1 MNTINPSSNIEH
13 CWNVIGVKGNR
24 SCPDLSTY
32 INCRNCPVHSTAGRN
47 LLERSPLD
55 NYRREWTELFAQTTV
70 EDYLNSD
77 NLAIKNT
84 VTVMIFRLQQEWLA
98 ISAEVFQQA
107 TPSNT
112 IHTIPHRSNN
122 ILRGLVNIR
131 GELHLCISLNNLLN
145 LKVGDINNQSIN
157 PVVYSR
163 MLLIQKTGKAW
174 VFAVDEVY
182 GIHRFDCDEL
192 RSSPKNMVQI
202 HETFSKGFFQWK
214 EHSVSYLDD
223 ELLFTVLDNK
233 VSP

>member
-1 MNTINPSSNIEH
+1 
-13 CWNVIGVKGNR
+13 
-24 SCPDLSTY
+24 
-32 INCRNCPVHSTAGRN
+32 
-47 LLERSPLD
+47 
-55 NYRREWTELFAQTTV
+55 
-70 EDYLNSD
+70 
-77 NLAIKNT
+77 
-84 VTVMIFRLQQEWLA
+84 
-98 ISAEVFQQA
+98 
-107 TPSNT
+107 
-112 IHTIPHRSNN
+112 

-182 GIHRFDCDEL
+182 GIHRFDSAEL
-192 RSSPKNMVQI
+192 RNSPKNMVQI

-223 ELLFTVLDNK
+223 ELLFKVLDNINSGCTGIIK
-233 VSP
+233 KTAESAAESAVLGVSPMSNFPRQRTQRKEEKEEI

>member
-1 MNTINPSSNIEH
+1 MDTINPQSNIEH
-13 CWNVIGVKGNR
+13 CWNVIGVTGNR
-24 SCPDLSTY
+24 SCRELSTY
-32 INCRNCPVHSTAGRN
+32 IHCRNCPVHSTAGRN
-47 LLERSPLD
+47 LLERSYEE
-55 NYRREWTELFAQTTV
+55 NYRREWTDLFAQNTIG
-70 EDYLNSD
+70 DYLKSD

-98 ISAEVFQQA
+98 ISAEVFQQT

-112 IHTIPHRSNN
+112 VHTIPHRSNK

-163 MLLIQKTGKAW
+163 MLLMEKAGKAW

-182 GIHRFDCDEL
+182 GIHRFDCGEL
-192 RSSPKNMVQI
+192 RNSAKNMMQI
-202 HETFSKGFFQWK
+202 NETFSKGFFQWK
-214 EHSVSYLDD
+214 DYSVSYLDD
-223 ELLFTVLDNK
+223 ELLFKVLDKK

>member
-1 MNTINPSSNIEH
+1 MT
-13 CWNVIGVKGNR
+13 
-24 SCPDLSTY
+24 D
-32 INCRNCPVHSTAGRN
+32 
-47 LLERSPLD
+47 
-55 NYRREWTELFAQTTV
+55 LFAQNTIG
-70 EDYLNSD
+70 DYLKSD
-77 NLAIKNT
+77 NLAIKDKDT

-98 ISAEVFQQA
+98 ISAEVFQQT

-112 IHTIPHRSNN
+112 VHTIPHRSNK

-163 MLLIQKTGKAW
+163 MLLMEKAGKAW

-182 GIHRFDCDEL
+182 GIHRFDYGEL
-192 RSSPKNMVQI
+192 RNSAKNMMQI
-202 HETFSKGFFQWK
+202 NETFSKGVFQWK
-214 EHSVSYLDD
+214 DYSVSYLDD
-223 ELLFTVLDNK
+223 ELLFKVLDKK